1 MDTRKM
7 NGVPAGLES
16 LRRRFEHSRGVR
28 KPRSRIPDPLW
39 AAAVKL
45 AGTYGLHRTARTLR
59 VDYYSLK
66 KRVAAASA
74 VDEGRPGRRVGARV
88 RSAPGP
94 EDGAGAT
101 FLELTSP
108 APTSYGECVVE
119 WEDVAG
125 AKMRVQL
132 KGVTMPDL
140 TALSRSFWDSQ
151 S

>member
-45 AGTYGLHRTARTLR
+45 AGTYGLHR
-59 VDYYSLK
+59 
-66 KRVAAASA
+66 SA